1 MKVFSA
7 DYTALPLDRVVIR
20 QSWKRALNREPPQNE
35 FAQERSI
42 FSIVRSGG
50 LYCPR
55 ISLGVIAMTSW
66 RLDGNRLPKGF
77 CVVRVF
83 YLQFARLAMLTWA
96 LAGIASEAK
105 GQYEQASAGSFDP
118 YASPTATAGY
128 SSPDAA
134 AYSGA
139 PYAAAPRRSFD
150 FLPDGLIYRPYLAGP
165 KESRTGIQIIKIG
178 NDWVFDSSIGGQWG
192 VLRYG
197 TSDPSFPLGLQ
208 LDIEASAQLRH
219 RQFGESGFLA
229 SDYRVGVPLSFS
241 RNNHKTKFGVY
252 FLRANPS
259 EGLIDRISSLWTE
272 PFFSRNSLVL
282 GHSIY
287 LTKRFRVYGEAG
299 YAFQTEVSDPWE
311 FQFGAEYAP
320 ICPTGL
326 FGAPFLAANLYLRE
340 ELDYGGTFTAQAGWA
355 WRKKRGRLFRLGIQY
370 ANGKSNQLSLHDWN
384 EQQIGFGIWHDY

>member
-1 MKVFSA
+1 MN
-7 DYTALPLDRVVIR
+7 
-20 QSWKRALNREPPQNE
+20 RAPQQNG
-35 FAQERSI
+35 FAQERSF

-50 LYCPR
+50 LCCCW
-55 ISLGVIAMTSW
+55 IAIGVIVSTS
-66 RLDGNRLPKGF
+66 RVLDRNRLPKGG
-77 CVVRVF
+77 CAIRVF
-83 YLQFARLAMLTWA
+83 YLQFARLAMLTCA
-96 LAGIASEAK
+96 LAGIASEAN
-105 GQYEQASAGSFDP
+105 GQFEQASADSFDP
-118 YASPTATAGY
+118 YAPPTATVGY

-134 AYSGA
+134 AYSAA
-139 PYAAAPRRSFD
+139 PYSAAPRRSLD

-165 KESRTGIQIIKIG
+165 KESRTGLQIIKIDD
-178 NDWVFDSSIGGQWG
+178 DWVFDSSIGGQWG

-197 TSDPSFPLGLQ
+197 TSDPSFPLGMQ

-272 PFFSRNSLVL
+272 QFFSRNSLVL

-287 LTKRFRVYGEAG
+287 LSKRFRVYGEAG
-299 YAFQTEVSDPWE
+299 YAFKSEVSDPWE

-320 ICPTGL
+320 ICPTGF

-355 WRKKRGRLFRLGIQY
+355 WRKKRGRLFRLGVQY